1 MGGGA
6 PWPCPKTWTGVEEVV
21 FDGVFL
27 GTCIMAEQ
35 PRFRAVA
42 CGPWEKEAS
51 GQTHP
56 HCLVSGF

>member
-1 MGGGA
+1 MRGGA
-6 PWPCPKTWTGVEEVV
+6 PWPCPETWTGAEEVV

-27 GTCIMAEQ
+27 GIMAEL

-56 HCLVSGF
+56 YCLGILMR